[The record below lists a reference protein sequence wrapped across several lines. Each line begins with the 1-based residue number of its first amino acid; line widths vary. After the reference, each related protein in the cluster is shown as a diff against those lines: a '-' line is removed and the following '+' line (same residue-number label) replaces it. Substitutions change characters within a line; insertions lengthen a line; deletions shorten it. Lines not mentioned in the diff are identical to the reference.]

1 MPLSRPLL
9 VLFGLLLLSLAGCD
23 SVEDP
28 PLIEETT
35 FAPELEVDLAAMTR
49 TDSGLYYRDVEV
61 GTGPAIQS
69 GYHVYV
75 YYTGWLP
82 SGTRFDGRS
91 QTQGEEPLDFPLG
104 RGVVIRG
111 WDEGL
116 VGMRVG
122 GTRQLVI
129 PPHLGYG
136 STPRPTIPAN
146 SILVFHVTVVGFR

>member
-1 MPLSRPLL
+1 MPFSRSLL
-9 VLFGLLLLSLAGCD
+9 ALLCLILLPLAGCD

-35 FAPELEVDLAAMTR
+35 FAPELDVNLTAMTR

-61 GTGPAIQS
+61 GTGPAIQA

-75 YYTGWLP
+75 YYTGWMP
-82 SGTRFDGRS
+82 SGTWFDGR
-91 QTQGEEPLDFPLG
+91 TQAQGQEPLGFHLG
-104 RGVVIRG
+104 RGEVIRG

-122 GTRQLVI
+122 GTRQLVV

-136 STPRPTIPAN
+136 RTPRLSIPGN
-146 SILVFHVTVVGFR
+146 SILVFQVTVVGFR

>member
-9 VLFGLLLLSLAGCD
+9 ALFGLLLLPLAGCD

-28 PLIEETT
+28 PLIEETD
-35 FAPELEVDLAAMTR
+35 FAPDLEVDLAAMTR
-49 TDSGLYYRDVEV
+49 TDSGLYYRDVGV
-61 GTGPAIQS
+61 GTGPVIQA

-82 SGTRFDGRS
+82 SGTWFDGRS
-91 QTQGEEPLDFPLG
+91 QTQGQEPLDFPLG
-104 RGVVIRG
+104 RGAVIRG

-136 STPRPTIPAN
+136 RAPRPSIPGN
-146 SILVFHVTVVGFR
+146 SILVFQVTVVGFR